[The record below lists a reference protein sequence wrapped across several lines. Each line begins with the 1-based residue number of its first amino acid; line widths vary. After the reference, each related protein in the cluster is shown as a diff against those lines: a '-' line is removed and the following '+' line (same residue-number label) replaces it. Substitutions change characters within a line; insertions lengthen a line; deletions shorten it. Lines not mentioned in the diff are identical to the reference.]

1 MSQVKEIIVDIL
13 VEEASTIKNIIK
25 EKLNNI
31 CVHKWTTDYID
42 ISPELSQKICYCVK
56 CEVTK
61 GEN

>member
-1 MSQVKEIIVDIL
+1 MSQVKEIVEDIL
-13 VEEASTIKNIIK
+13 VEEALTNKNIIK

-31 CVHKWTTDYID
+31 CAHEWTTDYID

-61 GEN
+61 EEN